1 MVQQLGANPRTNATA
16 VTYQSGLTTPTIS
29 LSDPFNPTQ
38 ATPGGALP
46 NVNGFEN
53 PTPLWLIY
61 SWGTSIQYEISPMM
75 AFETAYQGGHS
86 IHESTVTEFNDAVPG
101 STPRQQR
108 RPFPQLQSYR
118 LVTANG
124 DSKYNSLEAKLQR
137 RAGSSGLSML
147 LTYTWAKAIDT
158 VGSRLGVVGDPGS
171 ISRNVSLLAN
181 RGRGDADI
189 PHRFAGTVGYETP
202 FGKGKPYLTDG
213 FMGKILG
220 GWSLNG
226 ILTFQG
232 GAWVT
237 PLIPTDRLDVGSTAS
252 SRPDVVRDPNLQ
264 SSERTRTRWFDTTA
278 LALPAA
284 FTYGNA
290 GRAIIE
296 GPGLGQLDFGL
307 LRNFRTSESTRIEFR
322 YELFN
327 ATNHTNFNIPGL
339 NFGTA
344 DFGVIGSAQQSR
356 SMQFG
361 LKFYF

>member
-1 MVQQLGANPRTNATA
+1 VANEPILKWKNLGGLLPRIGLAYRVSSKLVVRTGFGAFSNEPVVGMVQQLGANPRTNATA

-171 ISRNVSLLAN
+171 ISRNVSLLRSAPVVA
-181 RGRGDADI
+181 RQ
-189 PHRFAGTVGYETP
+189 T
-202 FGKGKPYLTDG
+202 
-213 FMGKILG
+213 
-220 GWSLNG
+220 
-226 ILTFQG
+226 
-232 GAWVT
+232 
-237 PLIPTDRLDVGSTAS
+237 GST
-252 SRPDVVRDPNLQ
+252 
-264 SSERTRTRWFDTTA
+264 T
-278 LALPAA
+278 
-284 FTYGNA
+284 
-290 GRAIIE
+290 
-296 GPGLGQLDFGL
+296 
-307 LRNFRTSESTRIEFR
+307 
-322 YELFN
+322 N
-327 ATNHTNFNIPGL
+327 ATGPSL
-339 NFGTA
+339 R
-344 DFGVIGSAQQSR
+344 SR
-356 SMQFG
+356 SIRCAPAPETA
-361 LKFYF
+361 